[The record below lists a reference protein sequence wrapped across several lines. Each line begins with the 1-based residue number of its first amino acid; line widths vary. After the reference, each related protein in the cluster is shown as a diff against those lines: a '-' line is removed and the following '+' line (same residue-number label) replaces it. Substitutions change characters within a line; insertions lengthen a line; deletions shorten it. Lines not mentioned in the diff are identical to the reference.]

1 MIRINL
7 LKDSKPKKAGGLN
20 LPSDLLKKVSIG
32 AGSILGLIIVF
43 VIVKAFIFG
52 PKKGEDV
59 EYLVRDA
66 YDPSSHL
73 SKDVIEETVRDEK
86 RHGDQIDKRGILRI
100 PYSDMSFVEQVNF
113 ENHFAKSVIDLLQRN
128 VSSGVD
134 FRGVSFSDYT
144 YLKGNGRS
152 DSKSQINSVLKNLR
166 NDNVTF
172 LPKPETSI
180 TKLKEGFSFKISS
193 IYKPGLDS
201 KAKFKIYKD
210 DIPDYEDIDIII
222 KRIIDACEEG
232 GLDIKNGPAKN
243 SAEVKAGF
251 RRLTY
256 KVTCNGS
263 YRSFAS
269 FVNKMYQQ
277 QIPCSVKSASL
288 KAVKTG
294 SLRMNLEIMITT
306 KR

>member
-7 LKDSKPKKAGGLN
+7 LKDSRPKKQSGFS
-20 LPSDLLKKVSIG
+20 LPSDLIKKISIG
-32 AGSILGLIIVF
+32 AGSLLGLIVLVI
-43 VIVKAFIFG
+43 IVKAVILG
-52 PKKGEDV
+52 PKKDKDV
-59 EYLVRDA
+59 QYIVRDA
-66 YDPSSHL
+66 YDPSSHMN
-73 SKDVIEETVRDEK
+73 KDVIEETVRDEK
-86 RHGDQIDKRGILRI
+86 GHGDQIDKRGVLRI
-100 PYSDMSFVEQVNF
+100 PYEDMSFVEQVNF
-113 ENHFAKSVIDLLQRN
+113 ENHFAKSVIDLLQRD

-134 FRGVSFSDYT
+134 FRGISFSDYT
-144 YLKGNGRS
+144 NLKGNGRS
-152 DSKSQINSVLKNLR
+152 DSRSQINSVLKKLR

-193 IYKPGLDS
+193 LYKPGLDS
-201 KAKFKIYKD
+201 KAKFKIYKE

-232 GLDIKNGPAKN
+232 GLNIKSGPAKN

-256 KVTCNGS
+256 KMTCNGS

-294 SLRMNLEIMITT
+294 SLRINLEIMITT